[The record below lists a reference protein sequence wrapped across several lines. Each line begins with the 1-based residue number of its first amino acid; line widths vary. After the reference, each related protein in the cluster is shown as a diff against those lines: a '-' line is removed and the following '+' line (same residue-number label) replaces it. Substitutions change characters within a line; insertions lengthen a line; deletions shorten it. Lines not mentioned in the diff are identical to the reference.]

1 MFAALWLAATVAASP
16 SPVPTPT
23 PTPVPAYSLDGAFSI
38 YSSNTSPVNPSGA
51 LDTATGIDLPTRTD
65 VSNALLSLSKN
76 TGRIRGS
83 VTVGAYAFP
92 IIGFALNPTTQP
104 GSNSWLYGFV
114 PQFDLQYVFD
124 PHASVSIGQMPS
136 LLGQENAFTYQN
148 LNIERGLLWGAENT
162 VDRGVRVAY
171 QNGPW
176 SVTLGYNDG
185 FYSGSAGR
193 ALEGDIAWA
202 PTANTTWQFAFL
214 YPSANA
220 PANAT
225 APVANKREADFE
237 LTQQFGKLQLLPY
250 VLVVTSPASPAQ
262 GYVRSESALGA
273 ALLANYAFSSAYAL
287 AFRYETFSNA
297 SSRGDLSPNADLVGL
312 GAGSSAQTLTL
323 TPSYSAG
330 LFFARADFSKVF
342 SASLQSEAQ
351 SRVLVEAG
359 VKF

>member
-1 MFAALWLAATVAASP
+1 MFAALWLAATVAAPP
-16 SPVPTPT
+16 SPFPTPT
-23 PTPVPAYSLDGAFSI
+23 STPVPAYSLDGAFSI
-38 YSSNTSPVNPSGA
+38 YSSNTAPVNTSGA
-51 LDTATGIDLPTRTD
+51 LDTASGVDLPTRTD
-65 VSNALLSLSKN
+65 VSNALLTLSKN

-92 IIGFALNPTTQP
+92 VLGFALNPTTQP
-104 GSNSWLYGFV
+104 GSNSYLFGFV

-124 PHASVSIGQMPS
+124 AHTSVSIGAMTS
-136 LLGQENAFTYQN
+136 LLGQESAFTYQN
-148 LNIERGLLWGAENT
+148 LDIERGLLWDAENT
-162 VDRGVRVAY
+162 LDRGIRVAY

-176 SVTLGYNDG
+176 SATIGYNDG

-193 ALEGDIAWA
+193 ALEGDIAWT

-214 YPSANA
+214 YPGANT
-220 PANAT
+220 PPNAS

-262 GYVRSESALGA
+262 GYLRNESALGA

-297 SSRGDLSPNADLVGL
+297 SARGDVSPNADLVGL

-323 TPSYSAG
+323 TPSYASG
-330 LFFARADFSKVF
+330 LFFARADFSKVY
-342 SASLQSEAQ
+342 STAMPSGAQ
-351 SRVLVEAG
+351 SRVVFEAG